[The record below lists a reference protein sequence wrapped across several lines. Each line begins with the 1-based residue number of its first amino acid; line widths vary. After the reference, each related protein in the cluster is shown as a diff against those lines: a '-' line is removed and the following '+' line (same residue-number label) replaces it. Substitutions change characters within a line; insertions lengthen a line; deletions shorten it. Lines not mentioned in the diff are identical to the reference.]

1 LEPEPVETAALD
13 PNAVRV
19 GDRVWVD
26 RLRSIADVIEG
37 PARGKV
43 RVSAGMMK
51 LWVDVS
57 DLRALKQVSTPPPK
71 EPRAVSGAHPKPQ
84 GALRTSDNTLD
95 VRGLRADDAVAMA
108 EAFLD
113 RMYGAAESAAFIV
126 HGVGSGALRVAIHE
140 HLSRDATYVEG
151 FRSATQ
157 EEGGPQVTVV
167 SLK

>member
-1 LEPEPVETAALD
+1 METAALD
-13 PNAVRV
+13 ADAVRV
-19 GDRVWVD
+19 GDRVWVE

-57 DLRALKQVSTPPPK
+57 DLRALKQVSAPPAT
-71 EPRAVSGAHPKPQ
+71 EPTAASGAHPKPQ
-84 GALRTSDNTLD
+84 RHLRTSDNTLD
-95 VRGLRADDAVAMA
+95 VRGLRADDAVALA

-113 RMYGAAESAAFIV
+113 RMYGAAESSAFIV

-140 HLSRDATYVEG
+140 HLVARRHLRRRG
-151 FRSATQ
+151 SARPPKTKAA
-157 EEGGPQVTVV
+157 
-167 SLK
+167 LK